1 MKKQD
6 LWPLSD
12 QELKII
18 WVSLNSLG
26 NLTREDA
33 AFVQNVASNKDAGKD
48 PDDQAYELWDMVDN
62 ELSRRG
68 EIYMSVA
75 KESFLENAPEL
86 HVYVRSLV
94 P

>member
-18 WVSLNSLG
+18 WVALNVLG
-26 NLTREDA
+26 NLTGEDA

-48 PDDQAYELWDMVDN
+48 PDDQAYELWDMVDD

-68 EIYMSVA
+68 DVYLSVA
-75 KESFLENAPEL
+75 KESFLEDAPVPR
-86 HVYVRSLV
+86 VYVRSLV